1 MAFENEQEGPANLSM
16 KMAISLKDGRPCYFS
31 VDDVVARDPYQQA
44 IANSSVFDSTWQFFY
59 QWIRAGDVFFDV
71 GANVGV
77 FSLPAALKG
86 SQTYAFELLSEN
98 VAHLVEAADWNGVKE
113 NLKVNQIAIGDS
125 EGQVSF
131 GGFSAWG
138 QVLSYQNHLGSKIA
152 PATTLDIFIC
162 EKSVARVDVLKID
175 IEGSELRALKG
186 ADTLLRR
193 DLPDIIIEAN
203 ALTCGSNDYSYRELL
218 RILSSYGYK
227 IYRIFNG
234 RLCPWD
240 IAFCQEVVCTD
251 YLLTSKLEQELVA
264 RTSWTVSP
272 ITAAEQAESVIRQGL
287 YNPEHKRYVLAI
299 ADTLP
304 QEILKDYKVREVLEE
319 WSPLKDQD
327 KTQFAILSRGAA

>member
-1 MAFENEQEGPANLSM
+1 MKIALS
-16 KMAISLKDGRPCYFS
+16 LTDGRPCYFS
-31 VDDVVARDPYQQA
+31 IDDVVAQDPYQQA
-44 IANSSVFDSTWQFFY
+44 IANSSIFDWTWQFFY
-59 QWIRAGDVFFDV
+59 QWIRPGDVFFDV
-71 GANVGV
+71 GSNVGV

-98 VAHLVEAADWNGVKE
+98 VAHLVEAAEWNGVKD

-138 QVLSYQNHLGSKIA
+138 KVLSYENHLGSKIA

-186 ADTLLRR
+186 AQTLLRR

-203 ALTCGSNDYSYRELL
+203 ALTCGSNDYSYRELF
-218 RILSSYGYK
+218 RILSSYGYQ

-240 IAFCQEVVCTD
+240 ISFCQEVIYTD
-251 YLLTSKLEQELVA
+251 YLLTSKSEQEVVA
-264 RTSWTVSP
+264 RTSWIVGP
-272 ITAAEQAESVIRQGL
+272 ITTPEQAESVIRQDL
-287 YNPEHKRYVLAI
+287 YGPEHKRYVLAI
-299 ADTLP
+299 VDTLP
-304 QEILKDYKVREVLEE
+304 QEVLQDLKVQEVLEK
-319 WSPLKDQD
+319 WKPLKDQD
-327 KTQFAILSRGAA
+327 KIQFAILCKGAE

>member
-1 MAFENEQEGPANLSM
+1 MKVAF
-16 KMAISLKDGRPCYFS
+16 SLPDGRPCYFS
-31 VDDVVARDPYQQA
+31 IDDVVARDPYQQN
-44 IANSSVFDSTWQFFY
+44 IANSSIFDWTWQFFY
-59 QWIRAGDVFFDV
+59 EWIRTGDVFFDV
-71 GANVGV
+71 GSNVGV

-86 SQTYAFELLSEN
+86 LQTYAFELLSEN
-98 VAHLVEAADWNGVKE
+98 AAHLVEAAAWNGVEE
-113 NLKVNQIAIGDS
+113 NLNVYQIAIGDS

-138 QVLSYQNHLGSKIA
+138 HVLPCEDRLGSKIA
-152 PATTLDIFIC
+152 PSTALDTFIRD
-162 EKSVARVDVLKID
+162 KNVPRVDILKID
-175 IEGSELRALKG
+175 IEGSELRALRG

-218 RILSSYGYK
+218 KILSSYGYQ

-240 IAFCQEVVCTD
+240 IAFCQEVILTD
-251 YLLTSKLEQELVA
+251 YLLTSKSKQEVVA
-264 RTSWTVSP
+264 RTSWIVRP
-272 ITAAEQAESVIRQGL
+272 ITTTEQAESVIRQGL

-304 QEILKDYKVREVLEE
+304 QEVIQDSKVQEVLEK

-327 KTQFAILSRGAA
+327 RTQFAVLCRGAK